1 LDEIRSAVRELP
13 VLTEVVGAT
22 ELANMGTLAATAN
35 EDPSAAEHAGRS
47 PLPTE
52 HQIHE
57 LAPARKTATRSR
69 LVRMKEK
76 GLFKNE

>member
-1 LDEIRSAVRELP
+1 M
-13 VLTEVVGAT
+13 LTEVVGAT